1 MPGDPRAGGEI
12 RRGGGVSFEQ
22 ETLEAI
28 DRVYRFALH
37 LTRDPADAE
46 DLVQETYLRAY
57 RHRDQYQPGT
67 NCTAWLFTIC
77 RHLWTQQWRRSDRVT
92 AYDIPELDALAGR
105 SLQERSAE
113 LAAVLF
119 ELPEFGDVLRKALEE
134 IPEVYRLPIVIVDI
148 EDQSYAAAAQVLGVP
163 VGTVRS
169 RLFRGRR
176 MLQARLL
183 AYAEDAGIL
192 RSKGANR

>member
-1 MPGDPRAGGEI
+1 MPARGRTGGGV
-12 RRGGGVSFEQ
+12 RRGGGLSFER
-22 ETLEAI
+22 ETMEAI

-57 RHRDQYQPGT
+57 RHRHQYQPGT

-77 RHLWTQQWRRSDRVT
+77 RHLWVQQRRRGDRVT

-105 SLQERSAE
+105 YLEDRPSEGAG
-113 LAAVLF
+113 VLLD
-119 ELPEFGDVLRKALEE
+119 LPEFGDVLRKALEE
-134 IPEVYRLPIVIVDI
+134 IPEVYRLPIVLVDI
-148 EDQSYAAAAQVLGVP
+148 EDQSYAAAAQILGVP

-192 RSKGANR
+192 RSKGEG